1 MNSAESGQTVT
12 GNVETNDTAGADGIA
27 SIAWAGAVGST
38 VTGAHGVLTFDATG
52 GYSYH
57 ANPNTSGTDVFNY
70 TITDGDGDTSPSTLT
85 ITVTN
90 GQPSVTPAS
99 AHGER
104 GGAGHYDHA
113 GRPCR
118 RHGDGLEPGIAGGDG

>member
-1 MNSAESGQTVT
+1 TGTININIVDDVPTATADVNSAQSGQTVT

-27 SIAWAGAVGST
+27 SIAWTGASGST

-57 ANPNTSGTDVFNY
+57 TNANTTSGTDVFTY

-85 ITVTN
+85 IAVTAR
-90 GQPSVTPAS
+90 AS
-99 AHGER
+99 APP
-104 GGAGHYDHA
+104 ALDLDA
-113 GRPCR
+113 N
-118 RHGDGLEPGIAGGDG
+118 DS